1 MQKKLI
7 NFIGQMAFLG
17 SIIVSMN
24 VLAKSPSD
32 SKSLESVVESQCIR
46 ELNDSRVWR
55 NALLMKS
62 QQEQTA
68 TKRSVCQCVNQEVMQ
83 DSSVKALSGTF
94 NETEHRDLVSK
105 AVLKSLRTC
114 AQQILN

>member
-1 MQKKLI
+1 M
-7 NFIGQMAFLG
+7 
-17 SIIVSMN
+17 
-24 VLAKSPSD
+24 P
-32 SKSLESVVESQCIR
+32 
-46 ELNDSRVWR
+46 
-55 NALLMKS
+55 
-62 QQEQTA
+62 